1 MSIAKLDTKQASSLD
16 RLRNNQ
22 DFQSFRAHMQAR
34 LDGVKRLLVTAQPQ
48 HVSELQGRARELIE
62 LLDL

>member
-1 MSIAKLDTKQASSLD
+1 MSIVKLDTKQATSLD
-16 RLRNNQ
+16 KLKNNP
-22 DFQSFRAHMQAR
+22 DFQLFRAHMQAR